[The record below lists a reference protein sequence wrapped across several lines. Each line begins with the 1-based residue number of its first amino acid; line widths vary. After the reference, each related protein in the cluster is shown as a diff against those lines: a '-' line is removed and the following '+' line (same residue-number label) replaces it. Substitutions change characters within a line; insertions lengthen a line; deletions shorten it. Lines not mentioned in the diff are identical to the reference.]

1 MNRTA
6 ALLLSLLFVSSA
18 CTPFTTE
25 EAGGFGCA
33 TVLLGPDGRCP
44 SERDSRFSP
53 LPEEIPGATGK
64 RYDEGRISGPKFW
77 RK

>member
-1 MNRTA
+1 MNGTA

-25 EAGGFGCA
+25 EAVEFGCA

-53 LPEEIPGATGK
+53 LPKGTPEPKTK
-64 RYDEGRISGPKFW
+64 RYDEGRISRP
-77 RK
+77 